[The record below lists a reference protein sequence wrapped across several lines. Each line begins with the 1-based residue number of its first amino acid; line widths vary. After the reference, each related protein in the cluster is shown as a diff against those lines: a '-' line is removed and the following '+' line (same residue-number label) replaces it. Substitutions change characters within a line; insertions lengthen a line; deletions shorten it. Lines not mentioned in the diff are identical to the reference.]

1 MKGASSSP
9 RAAAKNGARNSS
21 PPSVGDSTLLCRC
34 TFGSPGMLPLTTSSI
49 RGSCAAV
56 IETVSPSQLIP
67 SDVQRMWISSNPGDG
82 WISSYPGNALLA
94 SNDLDLLQ
102 LERHHLKL
110 LAGRHLDVEPAAAA
124 AAKRQLVR
132 SGLRAALAAPD

>member
-1 MKGASSSP
+1 MEPSTTKLNGAPSSP

-21 PPSVGDSTLLCRC
+21 PPSVGDSTLLWRW
-34 TFGSPGMLPLTTSSI
+34 TFGSPGMLPFTTSSI

-56 IETVSPSQLIP
+56 TETVSPSQLIP

-94 SNDLDLLQ
+94 SNYLDLLQ
-102 LERHHLKL
+102 LERDHVEL
-110 LAGRHLDVEPAAAA
+110 LSAQHLDVQTAAA
-124 AAKRQLVR
+124 
-132 SGLRAALAAPD
+132 P